1 MSTAPTTLGAPEPLS
16 MAEVLRI
23 PIMRRLWIA
32 QLISTFGD
40 FLALFAVISFLTF
53 RLHANP
59 AQVTNLQ
66 IAYLLP
72 IAVLGILAGVFVDR
86 WPLKTT
92 MVSSDAIRAA
102 LCLLL
107 LIAQNLWQFYLI
119 MAAISVLSSFFNPAQ
134 GVAIRSAV
142 PLHGLRSAQ
151 TLMQQVLFGM
161 RILGPPLA
169 VLIYKLAGPRLCFLG
184 DSLSFIASASL
195 IGSIALK
202 RSIATPVPAGNQ
214 TLTSQ
219 LESAETSEPA
229 ATPSSRPS
237 LATIWPDMRQGL
249 AFIGGHAGVL
259 FVTVALSAGMF
270 ILGCFGPLIAVYV
283 RDNLRE
289 GSGTYSAVSLTIGLG
304 MFLGVNALNTFGKR
318 LSNTLLVYSGL
329 GGIALGLVLLAG
341 IPALWAAILAD
352 LIIGIAV
359 SGIVVPANV
368 LIQQETPPALMGRVG
383 STSMSLIFGA
393 QIGGLILSGLLAER
407 IGVRNVFSLCAVML
421 VLLIVGGKLFMEPKQ
436 PTPQPA

>member
-66 IAYLLP
+66 ISYLLP

-107 LIAQNLWQFYLI
+107 LVAQNLWQFYLI

-151 TLMQQVLFGM
+151 ALMQQVLFGM

-169 VLIYKLAGPRLCFLG
+169 VLIYKFAGPRLCFLG
-184 DSLSFIASASL
+184 DSLSFVASASL

-202 RSIATPVPAGNQ
+202 RSIAPPVPAGNQ
-214 TLTSQ
+214 ALTSQ

-229 ATPSSRPS
+229 ATPPSRPS

-341 IPALWAAILAD
+341 IPAVWAAILAD

-393 QIGGLILSGLLAER
+393 QIGGLVLSGLLAER

-421 VLLIVGGKLFMEPKQ
+421 VLLIVGGKLFMEPKH
-436 PTPQPA
+436 PTSA